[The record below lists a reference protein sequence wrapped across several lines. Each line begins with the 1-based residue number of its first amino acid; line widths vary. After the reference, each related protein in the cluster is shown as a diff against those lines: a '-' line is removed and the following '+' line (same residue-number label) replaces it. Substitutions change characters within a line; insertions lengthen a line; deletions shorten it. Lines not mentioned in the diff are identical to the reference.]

1 MEEKLLALDVPI
13 PVYFAI
19 ETPEL
24 SDIYDK
30 VIDGGDSESAAAGEM
45 TMMMMMMMCD
55 HVN

>member
-24 SDIYDK
+24 SDIHDK
-30 VIDGGDSESAAAGEM
+30 VVDGGDSESAAAGEM
-45 TMMMMMMMCD
+45 TMMMMMMCD
-55 HVN
+55 YVN